1 MVLWIARRW
10 LIHPKSVRT
19 VANKQ
24 TDSTVIQLRG
34 VSKRYADHLVVD
46 QVNLSVYE
54 GERFGLLG
62 HNGAGKTTL
71 IKLMLGLCQATKGEV
86 LVQGCKIGGSSSCN
100 VGYLPESVSFHGNM
114 SGREVIRFYARL
126 KRRTNAECD
135 QLLEQV
141 GLTGAAGQRV
151 HTYSKGMRQR
161 LGLAQAMLGNPTLM
175 LLDEPTTGLDPKLRG
190 LFYEVI
196 AQRASAGY
204 TALIS
209 SHALSEIEASVD
221 RVAIMKHGSIV
232 ACGSLDELRREAGL
246 PTTIRVHLP
255 AGSTAAVAESL
266 RGKVDVKRVN
276 DRSVDLSCVD
286 GQKVDVLKH
295 LGGLDNPILDVD
307 ISPVKL
313 EQLYE
318 YFTAEGGDTR

>member
-1 MVLWIARRW
+1 M
-10 LIHPKSVRT
+10 
-19 VANKQ
+19 ANIQ
-24 TDSTVIQLRG
+24 TDSTVIQLQG

-46 QVNLSVYE
+46 RVDLSIYE

-71 IKLMLGLCQATKGEV
+71 IKLMLGLCQATEGEI
-86 LVQGCKIGGSSSCN
+86 LVQGDKIDGAHKGKAN
-100 VGYLPESVSFHGNM
+100 VGYLPESVSFHGSM

-126 KRRTNAECD
+126 KQRANAECD
-135 QLLEQV
+135 ELLERV
-141 GLTGAAGQRV
+141 GLTSAAGQRV

-161 LGLAQAMLGNPTLM
+161 LGLAQAMLGDPPLM
-175 LLDEPTTGLDPKLRG
+175 LLDEPTTGLDPALRG

-196 AQRASAGY
+196 AQRAAAGY

-209 SHALSEIEASVD
+209 SHALSEIETSVD
-221 RVAIMKHGSIV
+221 RVAIMKHGSVV

-246 PTTIRVHLP
+246 PTTIRVHVS
-255 AGSTAAVAESL
+255 AGSSAAVAESL
-266 RGKVDVKRVN
+266 SGKVAIKRVN
-276 DRSVDLSCVD
+276 DRSLDLSCID

-295 LGGLDNPILDVD
+295 LGGLDKTILDVD

-318 YFTAEGGDTR
+318 HFTAEGEDAK